1 MFEHRFFD
9 NLVHNVR
16 LHLSS
21 NDLHVPLEL
30 ESIIEDYIC
39 CNVPQSF
46 CVGEAPQHQA
56 RYFSLS
62 KIRDFTKIM
71 AGIGISA
78 ARGVNE
84 QSLVDQQ
91 EAERRGAICQS
102 CPLNDRKRCTVCTGL
117 AAFAKTLMGKR
128 TTSYDG
134 VLGTCA
140 KCGCLTSVK
149 IWIQLKVLRNTTQHQ
164 YPEHCW
170 LHPNHISP
178 AKTEMSDGT
187 RGSGTI
193 S

>member
-1 MFEHRFFD
+1 MLEHRFFD

-16 LHLSS
+16 LHLSA
-21 NDLHVPLEL
+21 NDLPIPTGLEG
-30 ESIIEDYIC
+30 IIEDYIC
-39 CNVPQSF
+39 CNVPKSF
-46 CVGEAPQHQA
+46 CIGEAPEHQA

-78 ARGVNE
+78 ARGVAE
-84 QSLVDQQ
+84 SKLVDQT
-91 EAERRGAICQS
+91 EADRRGGICQS
-102 CPLNDRKRCTVCTGL
+102 CPLNNQKRCTVCTGL
-117 AAFAKTLMGKR
+117 AAFAKTLLGGRR

-187 RGSGTI
+187 GNE
-193 S
+193 